1 MLNTNGGIRINTK
14 AQVVDPRY
22 KPIMGLYAAGIVTSG
37 WEGEVYM
44 GGTCQPVALWCGR
57 KAAKHIVANLL

>member
-57 KAAKHIVANLL
+57 KAA